1 MPYRYM
7 HYPKTYLLVLV
18 SLLAMAG
25 CSKNDDAVYPAD
37 GGLAFYNASQ
47 VLRQEVEANAKHAQ
61 ILLNSTNPA
70 DTTYGVHMPDFIP
83 SFGGSESQQFFP
95 RKAVS
100 VVSPPWLGYMRIAP
114 GLQQVSFMGTDSSFR
129 LQTTVQTFTD
139 RNICLFLSDSV
150 GEYQVTQMEDNSNP
164 GEQAVQLKV
173 IHLSPDAGALQIKVN
188 DQDLQQLTYRSQTE
202 YAAFDTPSYNETFP
216 LRVQVIAGSDLAGRI
231 TINATP
237 GHSYT
242 LIINGYYSS
251 ATYTNRHTGAQMNLL
266 PDFRLSV
273 VRNK

>member
-1 MPYRYM
+1 M
-7 HYPKTYLLVLV
+7 LF
-18 SLLAMAG
+18 SLLILAG

-47 VLRQEVEANAKHAQ
+47 VLRQEVEANAKHARV
-61 ILLNSTNPA
+61 LLNSSDPA
-70 DTTYGVHMPDFIP
+70 YTTYGVHMPDFIP

-100 VVSPPWLGYMRIAP
+100 VVSPPWLGYMRMAP

-139 RNICLFLSDSV
+139 RNVCLFLSDSV
-150 GEYQVTQMEDNSNP
+150 GEYHVTQMEENSNP

-173 IHLSPDAGALQIKVN
+173 IHLSPDAGALQLKVN
-188 DQDLQQLTYRSQTE
+188 DQDLQQLTYRTQTDFKE
-202 YAAFDTPSYNETFP
+202 FATTTSSETFP
-216 LRVQVIAGSDLAGRI
+216 LRVQVVAGSDLAGRI
-231 TINATP
+231 TVNATP

-251 ATYTNRHTGAQMNLL
+251 VAYTDKHTGAQMNLL